1 MKTLLLI
8 LSFSLLAPCF
18 AFEHNFAPENKVYIP
33 VDSKDAGGI
42 NQETYNIIIDQLS
55 AIYTPIVKNKDA
67 ELYFDRAWE
76 DGTANAYA
84 SRLDTGWL
92 VSLPGG
98 LARYKSMSADGFRLV
113 ICHELAHHLGGAPR
127 ATKQNSWASN
137 EGQSDYIAAMKCMK
151 EVFKN
156 DNNLDVIKKLKRDP
170 KVQTLC
176 ATIYKDQEEAA
187 VCERIVI
194 AGKTVATILGEL
206 AEEPKAPDF
215 STPDQ
220 SVVPRTIEF
229 HPPAQCRLDTY
240 LAGALCDK
248 NLSDEPH
255 WLNPLQGTCNTSQG
269 FTLGVRPLCWFKP

>member
-1 MKTLLLI
+1 MKTLYLI
-8 LSFSLLAPCF
+8 LTATLLLPCF
-18 AFEHNFAPENKVYIP
+18 AFEHSFAPENKVDIP
-33 VDSKDAGGI
+33 VDSKEAGGI
-42 NQETYNIIIDQLS
+42 DQATYNKIIDELS

-67 ELYFDRAWE
+67 ELYFDRAWD

-98 LARYKSMSADGFRLV
+98 LARYKSMTADGFRLV
-113 ICHELAHHLGGAPR
+113 ICHELSHHLGGAPR

-151 EVFKN
+151 ELFKDDKN
-156 DNNLDVIKKLKRDP
+156 TEVVKNLKREP
-170 KVQTLC
+170 QVQVLC
-176 ATIYKDQEEAA
+176 AKTYEDKEEAA
-187 VCERIVI
+187 LCERTAL

-206 AEEPKAPDF
+206 AEEPKAPQF
-215 STPDQ
+215 STPDT

-240 LAGALCDK
+240 MAGALCNK
-248 NLSDEPH
+248 GLSEEPH
-255 WLNPLQGTCNTSQG
+255 WLNPLQGTCNSSQG
-269 FTLGVRPLCWFKP
+269 FSLGVRPLCWFKP